1 MHRCLLQS
9 VRGPL
14 WLRIAFVA
22 ILMLTMS
29 GWTCTAIVGFQ
40 TCLGITPTPHVASLS
55 PPAISAAADSV
66 LLTVSGSAF
75 VSQSQVLWN
84 GNALPTT
91 LIESQHLQITI
102 TQQTFAQ
109 FGGSFGN
116 NVLISVNTPVTGLGC
131 PIPGSSTTLV
141 LIVD

>member
-1 MHRCLLQS
+1 MPSSLIQS
-9 VRGPL
+9 VKGSL

-40 TCLGITPTPHVASLS
+40 TCLGTTPTPQIALLS
-55 PPAISAAADSV
+55 PPAISATANSV

-75 VSQSQVLWN
+75 VSQSQILWN
-84 GNALPTT
+84 GNALPTKF
-91 LIESQHLQITI
+91 IDSRHLQITV

-116 NVLISVNTPVTGLGC
+116 DVLISVNTPVAGLGC
-131 PIPGSSTTLV
+131 PIPGSSTTLA
-141 LIVD
+141 LAID